1 MKKLFTLLLALC
13 LAVVPALSMAEE
25 SEEMDLVLEG
35 FVTEIL
41 DDGFVMDDADMG
53 EIMLNTSDATV
64 WDGFVTAETLEIG
77 QYVTVQYDGR
87 MTRSLPPQ
95 AHADRVGCY
104 TLQGIVSEVYE
115 DQSFLLTGDPIHGD
129 VIVHSDAALHPV
141 HAGMIVTVY
150 YDGVMALSL
159 PGQVSA
165 RYVDVPQVTGTV
177 SEFSDEGFILTDENG
192 VPYKVI
198 MDENTLVGLMQEAV
212 IEENTAA
219 EEDSEAEVEIAI
231 EEGTPEELTADAS
244 LTETIEWGDGDT
256 VTVYYNGMLTR
267 SIPAQLA
274 ALEVVVKR

>member
-1 MKKLFTLLLALC
+1 M
-13 LAVVPALSMAEE
+13 
-25 SEEMDLVLEG
+25 
-35 FVTEIL
+35 
-41 DDGFVMDDADMG
+41 
-53 EIMLNTSDATV
+53 
-64 WDGFVTAETLEIG
+64 
-77 QYVTVQYDGR
+77 
-87 MTRSLPPQ
+87 
-95 AHADRVGCY
+95 
-104 TLQGIVSEVYE
+104 
-115 DQSFLLTGDPIHGD
+115 
-129 VIVHSDAALHPV
+129 
-141 HAGMIVTVY
+141 
-150 YDGVMALSL
+150 
-159 PGQVSA
+159 
-165 RYVDVPQVTGTV
+165 TGTV